1 MCSPSYELGN
11 TEGTRYNSL
20 LFPRK
25 LQVKAKSNA
34 AWETLPVLVALAV
47 VLTMALEWPVKKT
60 MQR

>member
-1 MCSPSYELGN
+1 MLNMCRTCL
-11 TEGTRYNSL
+11 YNS

-25 LQVKAKSNA
+25 LQVKAKSNV